1 MITVKTVE
9 TKEELD
15 QIFAIREQVF
25 VIEQKVAPEEEYDEF
40 EEESTHFIAKEDDGA
55 PCGTARWRFTK
66 NGIKLE
72 RFAVLQSARGKG
84 AGKALVAAVLENVY
98 QNPDANGRKL
108 YLHAQLKAV
117 PLYSG
122 FGFEKKGEQFEEC
135 NIMHYEMELAAK

>member
-9 TKEELD
+9 TKEERK

-25 VIEQKVAPEEEYDEF
+25 VIEQKVSPDEEYDEF
-40 EEESTHFIAKEDDGA
+40 EDESIHFIAKEDDGA

-72 RFAVLQSARGKG
+72 RFAVLESARGKG
-84 AGKALVAAVLENVY
+84 TGKALVNAVLENIY
-98 QNPDANGRKL
+98 QHQDTKGKKL

-117 PLYSG
+117 SLYAS
-122 FGFEKKGEQFEEC
+122 FGFKKVGEQFEEC
-135 NIMHYEMELAAK
+135 NIMHYQMEL

>member
-9 TKEELD
+9 TEEERK

-25 VIEQKVAPEEEYDEF
+25 VIEQKVSPDEEYDEF
-40 EEESTHFIAKEDDGA
+40 EDESIHFIAKEDEGA

-72 RFAVLQSARGKG
+72 RFAVLESARGKG
-84 AGKALVAAVLENVY
+84 TGKALVNAVLENVY
-98 QNPDANGRKL
+98 QHPNTKGKKL

-117 PLYSG
+117 PLYEG
-122 FGFEKKGEQFEEC
+122 FGFKKVGEQFEEC
-135 NIMHYEMELAAK
+135 NIMHYQMELEG

>member
-9 TKEELD
+9 TAEERK

-25 VIEQKVAPEEEYDEF
+25 VIEQKVSPEEEYDEF
-40 EEESTHFIAKEDDGA
+40 EDESIHFIAKENDGA

-72 RFAVLQSARGKG
+72 RFAVLESARGKG
-84 AGKALVAAVLENVY
+84 AGKALVNAVLENIHLHPETKG
-98 QNPDANGRKL
+98 QKL

-117 PLYSG
+117 GLYEG
-122 FGFEKKGEQFEEC
+122 FGFKKVGEQFEEC
-135 NIMHYEMELAAK
+135 NIMHYQMELEG